1 MVRDTALPDPAAST
15 PEAPTAGRRARAA
28 WVALGMVPGAGLAAL
43 VAQEPVGWLVGAL
56 AVLALGSTAWWL
68 IDGQRVRRLLDWASS
83 GLDGPAPDVGGP
95 LGELAQRLEKGLRQ
109 RERRA
114 QAEAERLT
122 QFLQAIEASPNGVL
136 LLDENDTVQWLNGSA
151 ALHFG
156 LDRERDLLQRVT
168 NLVRAPAFVAH
179 LQGGPSG
186 QEVVFPSPRGDAMLS
201 VLVRPY
207 GGSMRLML
215 SQDIT
220 ERERND
226 TMRRDLVAN
235 VSHEIRSP
243 LTVLVGFIETLA
255 ELPLSAEERE
265 RVLLLMRQ
273 QADRM
278 QALVT
283 DLLALAQIEGAPRPP
298 GDRWVDAAA
307 LLRQLQADAQQAD
320 RGQHQLHFD
329 LAAGDVQAL
338 AGVQTELHSAFW
350 NLLSNALR
358 YTPAG
363 GTVSAQMK
371 RRHDGSAEFCVC
383 DNGPGIERE
392 HIPRLTERFYR
403 VDASRSRE
411 TGGTGLGLA
420 IVKHVV
426 QRHGGEL
433 LITSEPGK
441 GSQFRIVLPAQRVRS
456 VASVAAETTAG

>member
-1 MVRDTALPDPAAST
+1 MPDPAAST
-15 PEAPTAGRRARAA
+15 PEVLSAGRRARTL
-28 WVALGMVPGAGLAAL
+28 WVVLGMALGAGLGAWVDHQPARW
-43 VAQEPVGWLVGAL
+43 VAGAL
-56 AVLALGSTAWWL
+56 TVLALGSTAWWL
-68 IDGQRVRRLLDWASS
+68 IDGQRVRRLLDWASGS
-83 GLDGPAPDVGGP
+83 LEGPAPEVGGP
-95 LGELAQRLEKGLRQ
+95 LGELAQRLEKALRE

-114 QAEAERLT
+114 TTEAERLT

-136 LLDENDTVQWLNGSA
+136 LLDENDTVQWLNGAA

-179 LQGGPSG
+179 LQAGPSPL
-186 QEVVFPSPRGDAMLS
+186 EVVFPSPRGDAMLS
-201 VLVRPY
+201 VLLRPY
-207 GGSMRLML
+207 GRSMRLML

-255 ELPLSAEERE
+255 DLPLSPAERE
-265 RVLLLMRQ
+265 RVLHLMRQ
-273 QADRM
+273 QSDRM

-298 GDRWVDAAA
+298 ADRWVDAAA
-307 LLRQLQADAQQAD
+307 LMHQLHSDALQADQG
-320 RGQHQLHFD
+320 RHEMHFTAPGPD
-329 LAAGDVQAL
+329 LARL

-363 GTVSAQMK
+363 GSITATL
-371 RRHDGSAEFCVC
+371 RRRADGTAEFGVA

-403 VDASRSRE
+403 VDASRSRA

-441 GSQFRIVLPAQRVRS
+441 GSQFRIVLPAQRVQ
-456 VASVAAETTAG
+456 AAQAQEYTQAA